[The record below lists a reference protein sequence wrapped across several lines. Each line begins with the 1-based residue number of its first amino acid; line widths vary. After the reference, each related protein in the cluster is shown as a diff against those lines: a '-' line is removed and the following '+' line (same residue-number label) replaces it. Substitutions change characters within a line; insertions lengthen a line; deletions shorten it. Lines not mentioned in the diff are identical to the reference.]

1 MHPEGKKQKFN
12 RRDIKLWFEYSV
24 LPNAVGADMAEL
36 ILKGPVSYYSGID
49 FASRISLGS
58 VIFPQRQAYDGW
70 LDSFK
75 HLGTSFPAL
84 SVLSNF
90 IRAGQEFKQGHIYQ
104 AWEHLTPNLIKNP
117 IQAKRWAEEGV
128 RNQYDRG
135 IIYNKKMLTQW
146 DLMWKALGA
155 NPLPVAEQREK
166 NFALKSALNK
176 ITDRRRALLDKFA
189 VEVQNRRPAEVKQV
203 FKDIAK
209 FNRDNPQP
217 EFIIDADTL
226 QTSINTKLLNS
237 AKEYRGLKIPDTLR
251 GQAVKL
257 NSAGKKEKPE

>member
-1 MHPEGKKQKFN
+1 
-12 RRDIKLWFEYSV
+12 
-24 LPNAVGADMAEL
+24 
-36 ILKGPVSYYSGID
+36 
-49 FASRISLGS
+49 
-58 VIFPQRQAYDGW
+58 
-70 LDSFK
+70 
-75 HLGTSFPAL
+75 
-84 SVLSNF
+84 VLSNF

-146 DLMWKALGA
+146 DLMWKSLGA